1 MLEAYSL
8 GEFEQVVLLAILRL
22 EGNAYGFTIGA
33 EIVARTGRKPSP
45 GALYAT
51 LERLKGKGFVASR
64 VGDPTPVRGGRA
76 KRFFDVTGSGVKAV
90 ARSQRAYQRLL
101 DGLTLPGVV
110 HA

>member
-1 MLEAYSL
+1 MRQEFTL

-33 EIVARTGRKPSP
+33 EIAARTGRKPSP

-51 LERLKGKGFVASR
+51 LDRLEEKGLLASR

-76 KRFFDVTGSGVKAV
+76 KRFFDVKGGGVKAV
-90 ARSQRAYQRLL
+90 ARAQRAYQNLL
-101 DGLTLPGVV
+101 DGLRLPGVI